1 MSTLL
6 DSSLYYVVA
15 PPGIAKCLFLKR
27 FFASFYVHCI
37 MPIRL
42 SGRRGRSYGGLFVF
56 VNRPVRVIFYSL
68 ILSTLSISA
77 YPANAASPSPVPERA
92 IVPTKVLRLS
102 VNDALGLFIGQNL
115 DVLIAKYGIEYTK
128 GQEVTARL
136 FPNPLVSV
144 GTLSSYTQGRTLA
157 NSGQLFTQAS
167 QLFELAGK
175 RGYRIE
181 SAGFGTQSAEAAFE
195 DAVRQLGFTVKDT
208 YYRIQLAQRRLILA
222 EENRDRFSRI
232 LDINTIRFKKGYIA
246 EVDLIRIR
254 LQMVDFQ
261 SQVIQSLQEA
271 ESARGDLRQLL
282 RLSPKTALELTTE
295 LDFRR
300 IDPDIEKLRVAALD
314 VRPDI
319 RAKRYTFSQ
328 RESDLKLA
336 KAYRIPDVTIGAGY
350 AVQGRQGPDNPGQ
363 VALNAGIPLPLF
375 NRNQGGIHQAEASL
389 QTAEADLNKTVNLV
403 ENEVEVA
410 YRNLLQ
416 SRRLVEAYVGGV
428 LEDARST
435 FTIVERAYERGGATI
450 LDLLDAARTS
460 RTIQQN
466 YIEAL
471 FNYQHNLFQLES
483 AVGQEISS

>member
-1 MSTLL
+1 MFEDRQL
-6 DSSLYYVVA
+6 
-15 PPGIAKCLFLKR
+15 
-27 FFASFYVHCI
+27 
-37 MPIRL
+37 RL
-42 SGRRGRSYGGLFVF
+42 ICFIIV
-56 VNRPVRVIFYSL
+56 
-68 ILSTLSISA
+68 LSVLSASA
-77 YPANAASPSPVPERA
+77 YPSSAASPSLASEQA
-92 IVPTKVLRLS
+92 TEASKALRLS
-102 VNDALGLFIGQNL
+102 VNDALGLFVSQNL

-128 GQEVTARL
+128 GHEVTARL
-136 FPNPLVSV
+136 FPNPLLSV
-144 GTLSSYTQGRTLA
+144 GTLSSYTQGRTLS
-157 NSGQLFTQAS
+157 NSGQLFTQVA

-195 DAVRQLGFTVKDT
+195 DAVRQLGFTVKDS
-208 YYRIQLAQRRLILA
+208 YYRIQLAQRRLVLA
-222 EENRDRFSRI
+222 EENRERFTRI

-254 LQMVDFQ
+254 LQMVDFH

-282 RLSPKTALELTTE
+282 RLSPKTVLELTTE
-295 LDFRR
+295 LGFRR

-328 RESDLKLA
+328 RESELKLA

-350 AVQGRQGPDNPGQ
+350 AVQGPQGPDNPQ
-363 VALNAGIPLPLF
+363 QWALNFGLPLPLF
-375 NRNQGGIHQAEASL
+375 NRNQGGIRQAEVSL
-389 QTAEADLNKTVNLV
+389 QSAEADLDKTVNLV

-416 SRRLVEAYVGGV
+416 SRQLVEAYFGAV

-471 FNYQHNLFQLES
+471 FNYQHHLFQLES
-483 AVGQEISS
+483 AVGQEIKS

>member
-1 MSTLL
+1 MLVARQFRLICYILVLSVLSFSTYP
-6 DSSLYYVVA
+6 SSA
-15 PPGIAKCLFLKR
+15 
-27 FFASFYVHCI
+27 AS
-37 MPIRL
+37 L
-42 SGRRGRSYGGLFVF
+42 
-56 VNRPVRVIFYSL
+56 
-68 ILSTLSISA
+68 
-77 YPANAASPSPVPERA
+77 SPSPEKTTVA
-92 IVPTKVLRLS
+92 SKTLRLS
-102 VNDALGLFIGQNL
+102 MNEALGLFVSQNL
-115 DVLIAKYGIEYTK
+115 DVLIAKYGIEYTR

-136 FPNPLVSV
+136 FPNPLLSV
-144 GTLSSYTQGRTLA
+144 GTFSSYTQGRTLS
-157 NSGQLFTQAS
+157 NSGQLVTQVA

-195 DAVRQLGFTVKDT
+195 DAVRLLGLTVKDS
-208 YYRIQLAQRRLILA
+208 YYRVQLAQRRLVLA
-222 EENRDRFSRI
+222 EENRERFARI

-261 SQVIQSLQEA
+261 SQVIQSLQET
-271 ESARGDLRQLL
+271 ESAKGELRQLL
-282 RLSPKTALELTTE
+282 RLSPNTVLELTTE
-295 LDFRR
+295 LGFRR
-300 IDPDIEKLRVAALD
+300 IDPDIEKLRVAALA

-350 AVQGRQGPDNPGQ
+350 AIQGAQGPDNPGQ

-375 NRNQGGIHQAEASL
+375 NRNQGGIRQAEVSL
-389 QTAEADLNKTVNLV
+389 RAAEADLDKTVNRV

-410 YRNLLQ
+410 YLNLLQ
-416 SRRLVEAYVGGV
+416 SRRLVEAYFGEV

-435 FTIVERAYERGGATI
+435 FSIVERAYERGGATI

-471 FNYQHNLFQLES
+471 FNYQHHLFQLES
-483 AVGQEISS
+483 AVGQEIMS

>member
-1 MSTLL
+1 MCVGL
-6 DSSLYYVVA
+6 SLFEDRRLRLIYYI
-15 PPGIAKCLFLKR
+15 IA
-27 FFASFYVHCI
+27 
-37 MPIRL
+37 L
-42 SGRRGRSYGGLFVF
+42 SV
-56 VNRPVRVIFYSL
+56 
-68 ILSTLSISA
+68 LSASA
-77 YPANAASPSPVPERA
+77 YPSSAASPSLASEQA
-92 IVPTKVLRLS
+92 TEASKALRLS
-102 VNDALGLFIGQNL
+102 VNDALGLFVSQNL
-115 DVLIAKYGIEYTK
+115 DVLIAKYGIEYAK

-136 FPNPLVSV
+136 FPNPLLSV
-144 GTLSSYTQGRTLA
+144 GTLSSYTQGHTLS
-157 NSGQLFTQAS
+157 NSGQLFTQVS

-195 DAVRQLGFTVKDT
+195 DAVRQLGFTVKDS
-208 YYRIQLAQRRLILA
+208 YYRIQLAQRRLVLA
-222 EENRDRFSRI
+222 EENRERFTRI

-271 ESARGDLRQLL
+271 ESARGELRQLL
-282 RLSPKTALELTTE
+282 RLSPKTVLELTTE
-295 LDFRR
+295 LGFRR
-300 IDPDIEKLRVAALD
+300 IDPDIEKLRVVALA

-350 AVQGRQGPDNPGQ
+350 AVQGARGPDNPGQ

-375 NRNQGGIHQAEASL
+375 NRNQGGIHQAEVSL
-389 QTAEADLNKTVNLV
+389 QSAEADLDKTVNRV

-416 SRRLVEAYVGGV
+416 SRRLVEAYFGAV

-471 FNYQHNLFQLES
+471 FDYQHHLFQLES
-483 AVGQEISS
+483 AVGQEIMS